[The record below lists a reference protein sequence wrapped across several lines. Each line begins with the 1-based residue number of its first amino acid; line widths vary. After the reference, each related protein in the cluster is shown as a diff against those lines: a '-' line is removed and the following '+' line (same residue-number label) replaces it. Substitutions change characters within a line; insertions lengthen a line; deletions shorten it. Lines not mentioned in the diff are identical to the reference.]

1 LKNNNFNQSQWNE
14 MRTPVLANY
23 PDMIDA
29 VEPKSRTENQPL
41 LSDDIQ
47 TLINKGFEESDV
59 ESNLGRIWF
68 FLEYN
73 PYLRELYLTIIKARN
88 LRSVTHCQPTTFVR
102 ADILPRLNAT
112 FSTDVIRENTNPD
125 YMAETMFSINLS
137 EFPQNVL
144 KLTVYE
150 IEKEVFHTSIGAI
163 YYPLDHLL
171 IAQRAKGHAVW
182 RNLLPG
188 IELYS

>member
-1 LKNNNFNQSQWNE
+1 MNNNRYQCNE
-14 MRTPVLANY
+14 IRTPVLANY
-23 PDMIDA
+23 PDIIDA
-29 VEPKSRTENQPL
+29 VETRRIHNELNLRKENHPL
-41 LSDDIQ
+41 LPNDIQ
-47 TLINKGFEESDV
+47 ILINKGFEESNSDF
-59 ESNLGRIWF
+59 NLGRIWF

-73 PYLRELYLTIIKARN
+73 PYLRELYLTIIKARH

-112 FSTDVIRENTNPD
+112 FSTDVIQENANPD

-137 EFPQNVL
+137 EFPRNVL

-150 IEKEVFHTSIGAI
+150 IEKEVFQTSIGTI

-171 IAQRAKGHAVW
+171 IAQRVKGHAVW

-188 IELYS
+188 I